1 MERQSLV
8 TFKFLGDRVITLAE
22 TLLKIMQTRLGFLQS
37 SIKGIPQLIKRSLT
51 LKLVII
57 ILLVFIGSA
66 IGVYIVERGAG
77 GSISSLGEAF
87 WWLIVTVA
95 TVGYGDFYPVSV
107 AGRAIASVLIVM
119 AIGLIPFL
127 AAQGASYLVTRRLR
141 EERGLEKIRAKN
153 HTVIC
158 GWNEHI
164 DKILD
169 GITARGGQVEVVL
182 VNSLAA
188 DQMNELLLRYKEIK
202 PKYVHGD
209 FTSEAIL
216 ELANIRQAGVV
227 IILTDTA
234 QGDEGGADERAILST
249 LAVKSMNAKA
259 KVCVEVVDGKS
270 SPHVRRAGAN
280 EVVVH
285 GEYDPYLLA
294 NAAVAEGVVLAVRQL
309 LSYKEGNTIQQRAIP
324 GEYIGK
330 KFGEL
335 VGYFREKQN
344 AILIGLCCIGK
355 KLGVEDVLSGDY
367 SMIDEFID
375 RKFKEAGKE
384 YLSSQFEIPQANIN
398 PGDEYII
405 KSNEAAIVIGK

>member
-1 MERQSLV
+1 MR
-8 TFKFLGDRVITLAE
+8 K
-22 TLLKIMQTRLGFLQS
+22 TLLNAGLTAVRPFKAVFSWIGRKARGSFLF
-37 SIKGIPQLIKRSLT
+37 
-51 LKLVII
+51 KLVVGVIVII
-57 ILLVFIGSA
+57 IISS
-66 IGVYIVERGAG
+66 IVIYYFERDAG
-77 GSISSLGEAF
+77 GGLSSLGEAF
-87 WWLIVTVA
+87 WWMFTVISKPVTGSGA
-95 TVGYGDFYPVSV
+95 RPLTP
-107 AGRAIASVLIVM
+107 AGRAFTIILIVIGLAIIPLVTAKIASYM
-119 AIGLIPFL
+119 
-127 AAQGASYLVTRRLR
+127 VTQRLR

-153 HTVIC
+153 HTIIC

-169 GITARGGQVEVVL
+169 GIAARGGQVEVVL

-188 DQMNELLLRYKEIK
+188 DKMNELLLRYKEIK

-234 QGDEGGADERAILST
+234 QGDESGADERAILGT
-249 LAVKSMNAKA
+249 LAVKSLNAKA
-259 KVCVEVVDGKS
+259 KVCVEVTDGKS

-294 NAAVAEGVVLAVRQL
+294 NAALAEGVVLAVRQL

-335 VGYFREKQN
+335 TGYFREKQN
-344 AILIGLCCIGK
+344 AILIGLCCTGK
-355 KLGVEDVLSGDY
+355 KLGVQDVLSGDY

-384 YLSSQFEIPQANIN
+384 YLSSQFEIPQANLN

>member
-1 MERQSLV
+1 MR
-8 TFKFLGDRVITLAE
+8 K
-22 TLLKIMQTRLGFLQS
+22 TLLNAGLTVVKPFRAVFNWIGRTARRSFLF
-37 SIKGIPQLIKRSLT
+37 
-51 LKLVII
+51 KLVFSI
-57 ILLVFIGSA
+57 ILIL
-66 IGVYIVERGAG
+66 IVCAFVIFYFEQDAG
-77 GSISSLGEAF
+77 GGISSLGEAF
-87 WWLIVTVA
+87 WWMFTVISKPVTGSGA
-95 TVGYGDFYPVSV
+95 KPLTP
-107 AGRAIASVLIVM
+107 AGRAFTIILIVIGLAIIPLVTAKIASYM
-119 AIGLIPFL
+119 
-127 AAQGASYLVTRRLR
+127 VTQRLR

-153 HTVIC
+153 HTIIC

-169 GITARGGQVEVVL
+169 GIAAKGEQKEVVL

-188 DQMNELLLRYKEIK
+188 DKMNELLLRYKAIK

-216 ELANIRQAGVV
+216 ELANIRQADVV
-227 IILTDTA
+227 MILTDTA
-234 QGDEGGADERAILST
+234 QGDERGADERAILGT
-249 LAVKSMNAKA
+249 LAVKSLNAKA
-259 KVCVEVVDGKS
+259 KVCVEVLDGKS

-294 NAAVAEGVVLAVRQL
+294 NAALAEGVVLAVRQL

-324 GEYIGK
+324 GEYVGK

-335 VGYFREKQN
+335 TGYFRDKQN
-344 AILIGLCCIGK
+344 AILIGLCCVSK
-355 KLGVEDVLSGDY
+355 RLGVEDVLSGDY

-398 PGDEYII
+398 PGDGYII
-405 KSNEAAIVIGK
+405 KGNEAAIVIGK

>member
-1 MERQSLV
+1 LRKTLSNAGLTAARPFKAMFSWIVRKARRSFLFRLITIVILILIVCSFVIFHFERS
-8 TFKFLGDRVITLAE
+8 
-22 TLLKIMQTRLGFLQS
+22 
-37 SIKGIPQLIKRSLT
+37 
-51 LKLVII
+51 
-57 ILLVFIGSA
+57 
-66 IGVYIVERGAG
+66 AG
-77 GSISSLGEAF
+77 GGLSSLGEAF
-87 WWLIVTVA
+87 WWMFTTISKPVTGSGA
-95 TVGYGDFYPVSV
+95 RPLTP
-107 AGRAIASVLIVM
+107 AGRAFTIILVVIGLAIIPLVTAKIASYM
-119 AIGLIPFL
+119 
-127 AAQGASYLVTRRLR
+127 VTQRLR

-153 HTVIC
+153 HTIIC

-169 GITARGGQVEVVL
+169 GIAAKGGQVDVVL

-188 DQMNELLLRYKEIK
+188 DQMNELLLRYKEMK

-227 IILTDTA
+227 IILSDTA
-234 QGDEGGADERAILST
+234 QGDEGGADERAILGT
-249 LAVKSMNAKA
+249 LAVKSLNAKA
-259 KVCVEVVDGKS
+259 KVCVEVVDGRS

-335 VGYFREKQN
+335 AGYFREKQN

-355 KLGVEDVLSGDY
+355 RLGVEDVLSGDY

-405 KSNEAAIVIGK
+405 KSNEAAIVVGK